1 MASTRRLQ
9 GVGIYENV
17 TSGFGAFRTPYGH
30 YQFRVLP
37 FGLTNAPATF
47 QAVMNNLFNPPK
59 YNGDGSLNPRY
70 KLSKFAVVFIDDIL
84 IFSKSAE
91 EHKQHIE
98 IVLSMLREHKL
109 LLKPSKCVWAQT
121 ELPYLGHVI
130 GRDGV
135 KPDAKKVQSV
145 SEWPTPTCLR
155 EVLQFLGLTN
165 FFIKFIQ
172 GYANLTKPLTDLS
185 KKDAKFDWTFSCD
198 SAFKT
203 LKRALTTAPVLAFPD
218 TDKPFELVC
227 DASGIG
233 LGAVLLQEGRPLAY
247 YSRKMT
253 AAECNYVVTEQE
265 LLATVEALRVFRC
278 YLLSG
283 KQFNLVTDN
292 QPNTF
297 LQTQPLLSRRQARWS
312 EYLQRFNFNWVHRP
326 GRLNVADPLSR
337 NPNFKHLNALLAV
350 STRGSTGKRSVQELH
365 SGPASDSTATQAGQT
380 RRRVASTPA
389 TGANTIPLAT
399 TGKQRSADHAASSSS
414 SGPDNQDAAWEPAA
428 SADPLPDVSLIDD
441 LVEAYAADPYFADAA
456 KTAGLTF
463 AQDLWWKGDRIVVPN
478 SADTKRLILEAF
490 HGHPMAGHFGVTK
503 TLKSITTRF
512 YWPNAEREVRDYVRN
527 CSSCQLQT
535 THPSKPAGLLQPLDV
550 PPYAWHTITTDY
562 ITGLP
567 CTPKGNN
574 AIAVFVDKLT
584 KYVYAVP
591 CTDKSI
597 SDAVDWANM
606 YIEHVVQHEGLSNV
620 IISDRGPQFNSAFN
634 RALAVRLGITWNL
647 STARHPQTDGQTERA
662 NRIIED
668 VLRHF
673 VSPNMTDWDHHLCLA
688 QFAMNSAWHETTQQT
703 PFFLNHGRSPK
714 TPLDIV
720 IPHRLVQDNPLSC
733 TFAEKLQH
741 MVARARK
748 FTLAAQQRQ
757 KRYYDAKHV
766 PAVFA
771 VNDDLLLSTSG
782 LNLKI
787 AGTNKLAP
795 RFIGPFKVL
804 ERIGEVAYKLGLPET
819 MHIHNVFHVS
829 LLKRYHSDGRTQ
841 PPPPCLYIDD
851 EPEWEVERILGHR
864 LVQRGRKTKVEYL
877 LTFIGYGPEHN
888 LWQDNVENCEQ
899 LVKDYWASKP
909 ESERL
914 VVLLIPP
921 TRAPAPTTRAHA
933 LGLR

>member
-1 MASTRRLQ
+1 MA
-9 GVGIYENV
+9 
-17 TSGFGAFRTPYGH
+17 
-30 YQFRVLP
+30 
-37 FGLTNAPATF
+37 
-47 QAVMNNLFNPPK
+47 
-59 YNGDGSLNPRY
+59 D
-70 KLSKFAVVFIDDIL
+70 
-84 IFSKSAE
+84 
-91 EHKQHIE
+91 
-98 IVLSMLREHKL
+98 
-109 LLKPSKCVWAQT
+109 
-121 ELPYLGHVI
+121 
-130 GRDGV
+130 
-135 KPDAKKVQSV
+135 
-145 SEWPTPTCLR
+145 WPTPTCLR

-165 FFIKFIQ
+165 LFIKFIQ
-172 GYANLTKPLTDLS
+172 GYANLAKPLTDLS
-185 KKDAKFDWTFSCD
+185 KKDAKFDWTFTCD
-198 SAFKT
+198 SAFKA

-218 TDKPFELVC
+218 IDKPFELVC

-253 AAECNYVVTEQE
+253 AAECNYIVTEQE
-265 LLATVEALRVFRC
+265 LLATVEYLRVFRC

-337 NPNFKHLNALLAV
+337 NPDFKHLNALLAV

-365 SGPASDSTATQAGQT
+365 SDPASNSIATQAGQK
-380 RRRVASTPA
+380 RRRVAYTPA
-389 TGANTIPLAT
+389 TGANTIPLASA
-399 TGKQRSADHAASSSS
+399 GKQRSADPAASFSS
-414 SGPDNQDAAWEPAA
+414 SGPDSQDAAQRASV
-428 SADPLPDVSLIDD
+428 SADPLSDVSLIDD
-441 LVEAYAADPYFADAA
+441 LVEAYAADPYFADEA

-463 AQDLWWKGDRIVVPN
+463 AQDLWWKGDRIVVAN
-478 SADTKRLILEAF
+478 STDTKRVILEAF

-512 YWPNAEREVRDYVRN
+512 YWPNVEREVRDHVRN
-527 CSSCQLQT
+527 CSSCQLRT

-550 PPYAWHTITTDY
+550 PPYAWHTVTTDY

-567 CTPKGNN
+567 CTPEGNN

-584 KYVYAVP
+584 KYVYELP
-591 CTDKSI
+591 CTDK

-606 YIEHVVQHEGLSNV
+606 YVEHVVQHEILSIV

-634 RALAVRLGITWNL
+634 GALAVRLGITWNL

-673 VSPNMTDWDHHLCLA
+673 VSPNMTDCDRHLCLA

-703 PFFLNHGRSPK
+703 PFFLNHSRSPK

-720 IPHRLVQDNPLSC
+720 MPHRPVLDNPLSC
-733 TFAEKLQH
+733 TFAESLQQ

-748 FTLAAQQRQ
+748 FTMAAQQRH

-771 VNDDLLLSTSG
+771 VNDKLLLSTSG

-787 AGTNKLAP
+787 AGTNKLDP
-795 RFIGPFKVL
+795 LFIGPFKVL
-804 ERIGEVAYKLGLPET
+804 ERIGEVAYKLELPET

-829 LLKRYHSDGRTQ
+829 LLKRYHSEGRTQ
-841 PPPPCLYIDD
+841 PPPPCVYIDD
-851 EPEWEVERILGHR
+851 EPEWEVERILNHR

-877 LTFIGYGPEHN
+877 LTFVGYGPEHN
-888 LWQDNVENCEQ
+888 LWQDHVENCEQ
-899 LVKDYWASKP
+899 LVKVYWAAKP

-921 TRAPAPTTRAHA
+921 TRAHAPPRAHA